1 MTMERRFSRRVRCAV
16 AIVTLLTLG
25 ACAHKV
31 DKPQIQLTDIGFVL
45 HLPPP
50 MQQAL
55 DSLAP
60 GFHSIA
66 STSYRSDVAQAAAAG
81 AASSGGMPALFA
93 TVGDFNGDGLI
104 DAVEEGTV
112 AGDSTLR
119 VVAILNGAKPHA
131 VDVARIASFDADAVG
146 FYLTPPPTG
155 QTGAFELVAY
165 PDSSTVY
172 SYDDGAFTA
181 AKIGS

>member
-1 MTMERRFSRRVRCAV
+1 MTIQLRSNRRALCV
-16 AIVTLLTLG
+16 AALLPLG

-31 DKPQIQLTDIGFVL
+31 DNPQIQLSDIGFVL

-55 DSLAP
+55 DSVAP

-66 STSYRSDVAQAAAAG
+66 STAYRSDVAQAAAAG

-93 TVGDFNGDGLI
+93 TVGDFNGDGLV

-131 VDVARIASFDADAVG
+131 IEVARIASFDADAVG
-146 FYLTPPPTG
+146 FYLTPPTG
-155 QTGAFELVAY
+155 GHAGAFELVAY

-172 SYDDGAFTA
+172 RYDAGAFTGE
-181 AKIGS
+181 KVGS

>member
-1 MTMERRFSRRVRCAV
+1 M
-16 AIVTLLTLG
+16 IVNPRIPQRLLGFGALLALG

-31 DKPQIQLTDIGFVL
+31 DNPQIQLTDIGFVL
-45 HLPPP
+45 HLPQP

-55 DSLAP
+55 DSFAP

-66 STSYRSDVAQAAAAG
+66 TTSYRSDVAQAAASG
-81 AASSGGMPALFA
+81 APAGGMPALFA
-93 TVGDFNGDGLI
+93 TVGDFNGDGLV
-104 DAVEEGTV
+104 DAV
-112 AGDSTLR
+112 DSTLR

-146 FYLTPPPTG
+146 FYLTAPTAG
-155 QTGAFELVAY
+155 HTGAFELVAY

-172 SYDDGAFTA
+172 TYGDGGFTG
-181 AKIGS
+181 AKVGS

>member
-1 MTMERRFSRRVRCAV
+1 MTARSRLPRACVWLTA
-16 AIVTLLTLG
+16 LLSLG

-31 DKPQIQLTDIGFVL
+31 DNPQIQLTDIGFVL

-55 DSLAP
+55 DSFAP

-93 TVGDFNGDGLI
+93 TVGDFNGDGLV

-112 AGDSTLR
+112 KGDSTLR
-119 VVAILNGAKPHA
+119 VVAILNGAKPRA
-131 VDVARIASFDADAVG
+131 VDVARIANFDADAVG
-146 FYLTPPPTG
+146 FYLTRPAAG

-172 SYDDGAFTA
+172 RYDAGAFTGE
-181 AKIGS
+181 KVGS

>member
-1 MTMERRFSRRVRCAV
+1 MTIPRRFTRRALCAV
-16 AIVTLLTLG
+16 AFLPLG

-31 DKPQIQLTDIGFVL
+31 DNPQIQLTDIGFVL

-93 TVGDFNGDGLI
+93 TVGDFNGDGLV

-131 VDVARIASFDADAVG
+131 VDVARITSFDADAVG
-146 FYLTPPPTG
+146 YYLARTPAG
-155 QTGAFELVAY
+155 QAGAFELVAY
-165 PDSSTVY
+165 PDSSTIY
-172 SYDDGAFTA
+172 SYDGGAFTGT
-181 AKIGS
+181 KVGS

>member
-1 MTMERRFSRRVRCAV
+1 MTSRPRSPRHALCAAALLPLF
-16 AIVTLLTLG
+16 AIG

-31 DKPQIQLTDIGFVL
+31 DNPQIQLSDIGFVL
-45 HLPPP
+45 HLPQP

-55 DSLAP
+55 DAFAP

-66 STSYRSDVAQAAAAG
+66 ATSYRSDVAQAAAAS
-81 AASSGGMPALFA
+81 APAGGMPALFA
-93 TVGDFNGDGLI
+93 TVGDFNGDGLV

-119 VVAILNGAKPHA
+119 VVAILNGAKPRA

-146 FYLTPPPTG
+146 FYLTAPTAG
-155 QTGAFELVAY
+155 HAGAFELVAY
-165 PDSSTVY
+165 PDSSTIY
-172 SYDDGAFTA
+172 TYDDGTFTG
-181 AKIGS
+181 AKVGS

>member
-1 MTMERRFSRRVRCAV
+1 MTMHLRSARRALWAAALSAL
-16 AIVTLLTLG
+16 ALLG

-31 DKPQIQLTDIGFVL
+31 DNPQIQLTDIGFVL
-45 HLPPP
+45 HLPQP

-55 DSLAP
+55 DSFAP

-66 STSYRSDVAQAAAAG
+66 STAYRSDVAQAAAAG
-81 AASSGGMPALFA
+81 AASSGAMPALFA
-93 TVGDFNGDGLI
+93 TVGDFNGDGFV

-112 AGDSTLR
+112 AGDSTLH

-131 VDVARIASFDADAVG
+131 IDVTRIANFDADAVG
-146 FYLTPPPTG
+146 FYLTPPTAG
-155 QTGAFELVAY
+155 QAGAFELVAY
-165 PDSSTVY
+165 PDSSTIYTY
-172 SYDDGAFTA
+172 SDGTFAA